1 MSSSLNV
8 VATLRNQAPQVATY
22 APTIAPPDDVVQLLA
37 TQDLTWASLPLTA
50 KNAVLWALGYVRAG
64 ASYYKVY
71 TRKASAPTMERIQ
84 IAFADLSNSCNPDSP
99 CGQNKVVT
107 RTCPVMVS
115 MLKCAVDP
123 TSGIPSS
130 ATIPIAPSGVLWG
143 WTDGGSLKSNITLT
157 ANTAEGMPYSIHL
170 NADNDLCGS
179 LAVMSS
185 TVPCA
190 LYTAANAAL
199 YERPQPP
206 PELTAWLQTLQSTAT
221 TAPAPV
227 TLAPPA
233 ASSSISTGAIIGIA
247 IGVVAVLLLLVFFCR
262 RRRQHKAPKDA
273 YLEVDD
279 VHLSLQEVDAAN
291 QRLGEAFPDLAL
303 FQVDSAI
310 SLKRLDYTSVH
321 FERRLASADG
331 YDVLVGFFDQTR
343 VTIKRLASDARRPSE
358 NLVVFTDA
366 VRIMAGINHPQM
378 TAVVGVGWDLLE
390 NLCIVTEFMPHG
402 SLRDALDAQLGAT
415 SSGGKKARQPASPAW
430 TWKNEKLA
438 IAMDIAKALVYLHTL
453 EEPTAHAGLTS
464 RDVFLV
470 PGPPLSAKVNSA
482 ALHPTPLLPDSNGAT
497 MTNLEWTAPEVLTG
511 HAASL
516 AADIY
521 AFGILLCEL
530 DTCALPY
537 SEGRSSRGR
546 RSETTQSNLLQRI
559 VKDGLRPELSS
570 SSTQPL
576 RELIALCVD
585 KDPSTRPTAMM
596 LVFHLRSKVKPSL

>member
-1 MSSSLNV
+1 MSSGLNV
-8 VATLRNQAPQVATY
+8 VATLRNQSPLVATY

-37 TQDLTWASLPLTA
+37 THELAWASLPPTA

-64 ASYYKVY
+64 TSYYKVY
-71 TRKASAPTMERIQ
+71 TKKSSAPTMERIQ

-99 CGQNKVVT
+99 CGQNKAVT

-115 MLKCAVDP
+115 MLKCAIDP

-130 ATIPIAPSGVLWG
+130 AAIPSAPSGVLWG

-170 NADNDLCGS
+170 NADNDICGS

-190 LYTAANAAL
+190 LYTAANAAS

-221 TAPAPV
+221 TAPTPSHSFAR
-227 TLAPPA
+227 
-233 ASSSISTGAIIGIA
+233 
-247 IGVVAVLLLLVFFCR
+247 VFGR
-262 RRRQHKAPKDA
+262 RRRQHKDPKDV

-279 VHLSLQEVDAAN
+279 VHLSLQEVDTAN
-291 QRLGEAFPDLAL
+291 QCLGEAFPDLAL

-321 FERRLASADG
+321 FERRLASANG

-343 VTIKRLASDARRPSE
+343 VTIKRLAADARQPSE
-358 NLVVFTDA
+358 NLVIFTGA
-366 VRIMAGINHPQM
+366 VRIMAGINHPQL

-390 NLCIVTEFMPHG
+390 NLCIVTEFMAHG
-402 SLRDALDAQLGAT
+402 SLRDALDAQLGAS
-415 SSGGKKARQPASPAW
+415 SSGGKKARQQPASPAW

-438 IAMDIAKALVYLHTL
+438 IAMDVAKALVYLHTL

-470 PGPPLSAKVNSA
+470 PGTPLAAKVNSA

-497 MTNLEWTAPEVLTG
+497 VANLEWTAPEVLTG
-511 HAASL
+511 HAATL

-537 SEGRSSRGR
+537 SEGRSSR
-546 RSETTQSNLLQRI
+546 SDATQSNLLQRI